1 MIIYLINKDFC
12 QTAMTIPLKS
22 YASALSLADV
32 QELCDE
38 AQQKGEV
45 IYQQS
50 GSEFRFNLP
59 QQVGRGGE
67 SEIYLRNGIVLT
79 IRDVELW
86 QPIKLENHFSQSPPI
101 ISKFHL
107 SGNSRVL
114 TPNIPDIQ
122 DDYTEVSGC
131 NYLYHL
137 PRVIEFE
144 EWYEKEI
151 IQLVMVL
158 IHPNSLQEF
167 DEGCECLPQ
176 PLRRLVKGDVTARFH
191 QPLGRTTATMRQV
204 LEQILH
210 CPYHGMMKQMYLE
223 SKALEL
229 LTLQFTHWTEGIQKS
244 GQFSQGVT
252 PMPQL
257 RSEDVERLHHAREIL
272 IQQIDNP
279 PSLLALAR
287 LVRLDDC
294 KLKWGFRRLFGTTVF
309 GYLHEYRM
317 ERSRQ
322 LLTAGQMSVIEAAYA
337 VGYNSLPSFSK
348 AFRKRFGSS
357 PLAYTSAL
365 RLG

>member
-1 MIIYLINKDFC
+1 MGYH
-12 QTAMTIPLKS
+12 TGMTILLES
-22 YASALSLADV
+22 YANALNLTDI
-32 QELCDE
+32 QELCDR

-45 IYQQS
+45 IYEQT
-50 GSEFRFNLP
+50 GSEIRFNLP
-59 QQVGRGGE
+59 QQLGRGGE
-67 SEIYLRNGIVLT
+67 SETHLRNGITLV
-79 IRDVELW
+79 IRDGELW
-86 QPIKLENHFSQSPPI
+86 QPIKLENHYSQSPPL

-122 DDYTEVSGC
+122 GDYMEVSGC

-137 PRVIEFE
+137 PEVIEFE
-144 EWYEKEI
+144 EWYEKES

-158 IHPNSLQEF
+158 IYPDSLKEF
-167 DEGCECLPQ
+167 DESCECLPQ
-176 PLRRLVKGDVTARFH
+176 PLRRLIEGDFTTRFH
-191 QPLGRTTATMRQV
+191 QPLGKTTAAMKQV
-204 LEQILH
+204 LHQILH
-210 CPYHGMMKQMYLE
+210 HPYQGMMKQMYLE

-229 LTLQFTHWTEGIQKS
+229 LTLQFTRWAENAQKS
-244 GQFSQGVT
+244 GQFSQGEAT
-252 PMPQL
+252 PTPRL
-257 RSEDVERLHHAREIL
+257 RSDDVERLHHAREIL
-272 IQQIDNP
+272 LQQIDNP

-287 LVRLDDC
+287 QVGLDDC

-322 LLTAGQMSVIEAAYA
+322 LLATDQMSVTEVAYA

-357 PLAYTSAL
+357 PLAYNSQL
-365 RLG
+365 RFG